1 MGRVLDLLKARDLV
15 LVSEL
20 IEEFSVSEVTIRKD
34 LNELVRQGLVERVRG
49 GARATTA
56 GRAQDELAIDVRLG
70 LRIAEKR
77 AIAAAAAEMIDD
89 GEAIALDCS
98 TTAYYLA
105 LELKDKKELVV
116 ITNGLL
122 AAQALAPFPGI
133 VVMLAGGLLR
143 AASLSTVGDM
153 ASESLRNT
161 RVTCGFFGA
170 RGLSSE
176 RGLMELNP
184 EEVRLKRELVA
195 SCETVVGLVDH
206 TKWTRPGLQS
216 FVGPDRVDT
225 IITDTRAPGELVEEW
240 RVQGTSIVFVE
251 PGSSAQAN
259 SAHDTRRRSLSPGSP
274 RERAF

>member
-70 LRIAEKR
+70 MRIAEKR

-105 LELKDKKELVV
+105 LELKHKKELVV

-122 AAQALAPFPGI
+122 AAQVLAPFPGI
-133 VVMLAGGLLR
+133 VVMLVGGLLR
-143 AASLSTVGDM
+143 PASLSTVGDM

-161 RVTCGFFGA
+161 QVACGFFGA

-184 EEVRLKRELVA
+184 EEVRLKRELVS
-195 SCETVVGLVDH
+195 SCKTVVGLADY

-225 IITDTRAPGELVEEW
+225 VITDTRAPAELVEEW
-240 RVQGTSIVFVE
+240 RVRGTSIISVE
-251 PGSSAQAN
+251 PGSSALGN
-259 SAHDTRRRSLSPGSP
+259 PPHEKRRRALGAGPA
-274 RERAF
+274 REGAS

>member
-49 GARATTA
+49 GARATMA

-70 LRIAEKR
+70 MRIAEKR

-122 AAQALAPFPGI
+122 SAQALAPFPGI
-133 VVMLAGGLLR
+133 IVMLAGGLLR

-153 ASESLRNT
+153 ASESLRNK
-161 RVTCGFFGA
+161 RVTYGFFGA
-170 RGLSSE
+170 RGLSNE
-176 RGLMELNP
+176 LGLMELNP
-184 EEVRLKRELVA
+184 EEVRLKRELA
-195 SCETVVGLVDH
+195 ESCETVVGLVDY

-216 FVGPDRVDT
+216 FAGPDRIDI
-225 IITDTRAPGELVEEW
+225 IITDTRAPGALVEEW
-240 RVQGTSIVFVE
+240 RARGTSVISVE
-251 PGSSAQAN
+251 PGSAAPVN
-259 SAHDTRRRSLSPGSP
+259 SAHDTRRRALSPGSS
-274 RERAF
+274 REGVF